1 MLWINL
7 TTDERNTLEHLD
19 GIHSGLPQLIELTAG
34 QPVKINDSDRPELPI
49 PDEKSIKR
57 MYSCLE
63 RSGEL
68 FEILEHNNGLLRV
81 KPKPFE
87 QRGQSA

>member
-7 TTDERNTLEHLD
+7 TPDERNTLEHLD
-19 GIHSGLPQLIELTAG
+19 GIHSGLPQLLELTAG
-34 QPVKINDSDRPELPI
+34 QPVIINGSVRPDLPV

-68 FEILEHNNGLLRV
+68 FEILEHSNGYLRV
-81 KPKPFE
+81 KPRPFE
-87 QRGQSA
+87 ERGRCA